1 MLLLPSFIVRSSF
14 LGFKRIVDND
24 VKDLLEKFQNV
35 KLAAIND
42 KFDDMPTKEENERV
56 IEKLFSFH
64 TSMMDR
70 FDRMESLLRKVE
82 RKLDGKVKKQ
92 RLGAI
97 CKIPVE
103 KNVVRLFWS
112 LTISPTE
119 VPKFPINTRERIGDH
134 VVIYR

>member
-1 MLLLPSFIVRSSF
+1 MSSLSSSTSELTLLLLLLVSFIVWSSF

-42 KFDDMPTKEENERV
+42 KLDDMPTREENERV

-70 FDRMESLLRKVE
+70 LDRMESLLRKVE
-82 RKLDGKVKKQ
+82 RKLDGKVK
-92 RLGAI
+92 
-97 CKIPVE
+97 
-103 KNVVRLFWS
+103 N
-112 LTISPTE
+112 
-119 VPKFPINTRERIGDH
+119 ND
-134 VVIYR
+134 